1 MEPNT
6 TRVDLE
12 PGTRLPYMTASS
24 HCNIDT
30 EAPRPRDKVI
40 ATSKPFQYTGL
51 QDNQIRV
58 LSISVDPDT
67 KLLIC
72 DFDLRELPDCQGTYK
87 AISYCWGDPK
97 PTQSVL
103 CSTGDYLNLT
113 GSAAEVLRYVSACS
127 PKEWFWI
134 DQLCIDQAN
143 LAERSAQVSIM
154 GSIYSSTKQVGL
166 SPPNFTLSHSSSNR
180 P

>member
-1 MEPNT
+1 
-6 TRVDLE
+6 
-12 PGTRLPYMTASS
+12 MTASS
-24 HCNIDT
+24 KCNIDT
-30 EAPRPRDKVI
+30 EAPRLRDKVT

-51 QDNQIRV
+51 QKNQIRV
-58 LSISVDPDT
+58 LRISVDPDT

-72 DFDLRELPDCQGTYK
+72 DFDLRDLSDCQGTYK
-87 AISYCWGDPK
+87 ATSYCWGDPK
-97 PTQSVL
+97 PTKSVL

-113 GSAAEVLRYVSACS
+113 ESAAEVLRYVSACN

-143 LAERSAQVSIM
+143 VAERSAQVSIM

-166 SPPNFTLSHSSSNR
+166 SPPNFALFHSSSNR